1 MIRKGYQP
9 GFIMKKRQ
17 LRQIPTLT
25 NKVTIDDQYQLIVSS
40 QLNSKYLSTFIDNCK
55 VSPSALKQCAEMV
68 ESKNEI
74 GSLHPL
80 AHVCIFPQTWLL
92 DQTVESI
99 MIRQQFDDLFKANHQ
114 IIKDTQIIFDFDTYP
129 IAISLSEALRSR
141 FVKDTITHIYSNL
154 PTKI

>member
-1 MIRKGYQP
+1 
-9 GFIMKKRQ
+9 MKKRQ
-17 LRQIPTLT
+17 LYQIPTLT
-25 NKVTIDDQYQLIVSS
+25 NNIITDGKYQLIVSS
-40 QLNSKYLSTFIDNCK
+40 QLNSTHLSTFINNSN
-55 VSPSALKQCAEMV
+55 VSPSVLKQCAEMV
-68 ESKNEI
+68 EGKNEI

-114 IIKDTQIIFDFDTYP
+114 IIKDSQIIFDFDTSP
-129 IAISLSEALRSR
+129 IAGSLSEALRSR